1 MKQVRM
7 SDIAQKLGISVV
19 SVSNG
24 LAGRGGVSEEMRA
37 RILET
42 AAQLGY
48 GNYGQSKRTPAQRRN
63 IGLLC
68 PERFFGNSS
77 SSFYIGLYRSVSQE
91 CERQGGSVLLELIS
105 YPAEQ
110 NAVLPRLITDHQV
123 DALIFL
129 GDVDKRYL
137 QAVATCGLPS
147 ILLDFYC
154 EIDRPMDAVLSDNVH
169 GGYALTQHL
178 LQSGRKRICFV
189 GSIFSTTSNMDRY
202 LGYVRAMLQAG
213 SYPSPELRLED
224 RNELGKFTEL
234 SLPQPMPDA
243 FLCACDEVAF
253 HLIRKLK
260 DLGYRIPEDISVVGY
275 DDSQYAQLS
284 VPQLTAYRVNAD
296 GMAAAA
302 VSRLLGRLDGV
313 NCSHGYGVI
322 SGKLIPRQS
331 SLSP

>member
-1 MKQVRM
+1 M
-7 SDIAQKLGISVV
+7 SDIAQRLGISVV
-19 SVSNG
+19 SVSNA

-48 GNYGQSKRTPAQRRN
+48 GNYGQSKRPAAQRRN

-91 CERQGGSVLLELIS
+91 CERLGSSVLLELIS
-105 YPAEQ
+105 DPAEQ
-110 NAVLPRLITDHQV
+110 NLVLPRLVTDHRV

-137 QAVATCGLPS
+137 QAGVSCGLPG

-154 EIDRPMDAVLSDNVH
+154 QTDRPMDAVLSDNVQ
-169 GGYALTQHL
+169 GGYILTRHL
-178 LQSGRKRICFV
+178 LQSGRKQICFV

-202 LGYVRAMLQAG
+202 LGYIQALLEAG
-213 SYPSPELRLED
+213 SHPTPQLRLED
-224 RNELGKFTEL
+224 RDAFGKFTEL
-234 SLPQPMPDA
+234 VLPQPMPDA

-284 VPQLTAYRVNAD
+284 VPQLTAYRVDAD
-296 GMAAAA
+296 GMAAAVVA
-302 VSRLLGRLDGV
+302 RLLARLDGAESWQG
-313 NCSHGYGVI
+313 CSVI

-331 SLSP
+331 SLLPSP